1 MGGALGFLGASA
13 YCATKFA
20 IEGFSESLA
29 SEVEP
34 FGIHVTIV
42 EPGFFR
48 TDFLDGSSV
57 RYGSRDIADYAEL
70 SAQAKATYQGH
81 NHRQAGDPAKLGTA
95 LVELAADEAPPL
107 RYAAGS
113 DRSGEHTS
121 ELQQLMRI
129 SYATFCLTKKKKQDK

>member
-70 SAQAKATYQGH
+70 SAQAKVTYQGH
-81 NHRQAGDPAKLGTA
+81 NHHQGGNPAKRGSALGDPDTA
-95 LVELAADEAPPL
+95 AAPPTPH
-107 RYAAGS
+107 AAPPPPERPDAPVG
-113 DRSGEHTS
+113 
-121 ELQQLMRI
+121 
-129 SYATFCLTKKKKQDK
+129 KKRG

>member
-1 MGGALGFLGASA
+1 MRISDWSVDVCSSDLISNLSSMGGALGFLGASA

-81 NHRQAGDPAKLGTA
+81 NHRQAGDPAKLG
-95 LVELAADEAPPL
+95 
-107 RYAAGS
+107 
-113 DRSGEHTS
+113 RSE
-121 ELQQLMRI
+121 E
-129 SYATFCLTKKKKQDK
+129 

>member
-13 YCATKFA
+13 YCATEFA

-57 RYGSRDIADYAEL
+57 RYGSRDIADYAAL
-70 SAQAKATYQGH
+70 SAQAKATYHGH
-81 NHRQAGDPAKLGTA
+81 THRQAGAPAQLGTDQ
-95 LVELAADEAPPL
+95 ADAAPP
-107 RYAAGS
+107 
-113 DRSGEHTS
+113 
-121 ELQQLMRI
+121 
-129 SYATFCLTKKKKQDK
+129 